1 MATSSDIIL
10 YKVNS
15 QGKFVETLFVN
26 ETYNYL
32 LTSVSASYA
41 ITNNTSTTYSIT
53 NIITNNIISLKGAVY
68 GTGTSS
74 IITSLTNSVVGIS
87 NLTATGTPNS
97 TTYLRGDNTWATIS
111 GGGGS
116 SQWTTSGSNIY
127 FMSGNVLIGKSLN
140 IGTYS
145 LQVSGSTLL
154 DNGNIYTDG
163 SGKMTIGNNTWVNSF
178 DSTIFNF
185 PSMIIDGS
193 IVINYDLYNPGYQFN
208 YQHGQSPISNT
219 WLISRDGSVVFAS
232 GNLRCDSNGVLTG
245 YTNDGMG
252 NYNNTWT
259 IDNYGNF
266 SGIANSANY
275 GGGADGYQ
283 GYTLATQ
290 QWVYNQGYG
299 YGGGYYPSF
308 GDYGNGTIT
317 DYGTYILGGQCNP
330 WGYPSGSY
338 FGSPWNGWGC
348 IYIDNNGVLHGGIDP
363 YNPIWQID
371 QYGNFSGIANSA
383 NYGAGADGYP
393 GYTLAT
399 QQWVSDQGYS
409 SGGGYYPSFG
419 DYGNGMITD
428 YNTYILGG
436 QYNPWGYPSG
446 SYFGNP
452 WAWNNGDFSKGYI
465 YIDNNGILHGGQDPF
480 TWNWSIDQSG
490 NFSGN
495 SVYSLSSGNSTYA
508 TYQDGSDGYG
518 GILASQAW
526 VNAQGYLILSNT
538 ITTTSTSLTLE
549 QTGDTYGTTKLIL
562 GNRYGFNGA
571 RFINNGL
578 DIVDFSFQ
586 SNSGAYSNIRFENR
600 NGFKLSNNINGEFQF
615 LSPNDNNYSYFQ
627 IGYHNTSLTN
637 GNLLIGTQSDYS
649 NGILQLSGSLS
660 FNKLGNKINILT
672 GSNSI
677 VGTFSLS
684 SGIKVIS
691 NTSVTNNSLIYLN
704 HILIYI

>member
-87 NLTATGTPNS
+87 NLSATGTPNS

-111 GGGGS
+111 GGS

-193 IVINYDLYNPGYQFN
+193 IIINYDLYNPGYQFN

-266 SGIANSANY
+266 SGNAHIADTANFANY
-275 GGGADGYQ
+275 GAGADGYP

-290 QWVYNQGYG
+290 QWVYNQGYST
-299 YGGGYYPSF
+299 GGGGYYYPSF
-308 GDYGNGTIT
+308 GDYGNGMIT
-317 DYGTYILGGQCNP
+317 DYNTYILGGQYNP

-383 NYGAGADGYP
+383 NYGGGADGYR

-399 QQWVSDQGYS
+399 QQWVYDQGYS
-409 SGGGYYPSFG
+409 TGGGGGYSFNDFGSGDLYYIGGINEPYHGSNTAFYLSGQYGFACSGNYNGQWAFIVDNTGGISIKNPSLSYYTTFSVDNTG
-419 DYGNGMITD
+419 TINAYWANLNYIVSYSGLQVNAGNIQIINQSTGLPVFNADNYGNV
-428 YNTYILGG
+428 YINGQVTSYVTTLTSSGGNSYVDLSLG
-436 QYNPWGYPSG
+436 NFFKLTLPSG
-446 SYFGNP
+446 
-452 WAWNNGDFSKGYI
+452 
-465 YIDNNGILHGGQDPF
+465 
-480 TWNWSIDQSG
+480 
-490 NFSGN
+490 
-495 SVYSLSSGNSTYA
+495 A
-508 TYQDGSDGYG
+508 TTSFIFQN
-518 GILASQAW
+518 IPT
-526 VNAQGYLILSNT
+526 NAQSITLHITTGTLSTVNFPSTVKQPAGASYIPTKTNGAIDILSFVT
-538 ITTTSTSLTLE
+538 I
-549 QTGDTYGTTKLIL
+549 G
-562 GNRYGFNGA
+562 
-571 RFINNGL
+571 
-578 DIVDFSFQ
+578 
-586 SNSGAYSNIRFENR
+586 
-600 NGFKLSNNINGEFQF
+600 
-615 LSPNDNNYSYFQ
+615 
-627 IGYHNTSLTN
+627 N
-637 GNLLIGTQSDYS
+637 GNLYLVNSK
-649 NGILQLSGSLS
+649 NLQ
-660 FNKLGNKINILT
+660 
-672 GSNSI
+672 
-677 VGTFSLS
+677 
-684 SGIKVIS
+684 
-691 NTSVTNNSLIYLN
+691 
-704 HILIYI
+704 